1 MNDDIIPV
9 DSFDFDER
17 TESGIVMVEFYS
29 EWCVH
34 SKGIEPIIEEIANE
48 YYDSVRV
55 LALDVEQSPDVAMRF
70 AIETTP
76 TIIIFNNGKIVQRI
90 TGANP
95 PSVYSEA
102 LDDLIDS

>member
-1 MNDDIIPV
+1 MNDDIIPI
-9 DSFDFDER
+9 DSFDFEER
-17 TESGIVMVEFYS
+17 IESGVVMVFFYA

-34 SKGIEPIIEEIANE
+34 SRGIEPIIEEIANE

-55 LALDVEQSPDVAMRF
+55 LSLDVEQSPDIAMRF

-76 TIIIFNNGKIVQRI
+76 TVIIFNNGKIAQRI

-95 PSVYSEA
+95 PSVYCES
-102 LDDLIDS
+102 LDELI